1 MKYLSK
7 TIILSTLLAVFTVST
22 GYAQTG
28 EIKIGGGLIFGSGVT
43 GIDQVDNDLGIRVD
57 GIYTINE
64 EFRAGADLGFYFP
77 HEENGFKQTVWEL
90 NFNGNYIFHSEEEL
104 LLYGLG
110 GLNITSISFDQSSQ
124 GFTASGSDSEVGLNL
139 GGGLEYGLNFGDLF
153 AELKY
158 VLSDADQLVLGAGVR
173 FGI

>member
-1 MKYLSK
+1 MKIISRVILLSF
-7 TIILSTLLAVFTVST
+7 LVFSASTA
-22 GYAQTG
+22 YAQSDN
-28 EIKIGGGLIFGSGVT
+28 IKIGGGIILGTGVS
-43 GIDQVDNDLGIRVD
+43 GIDQVDNNFGLKVD

-64 EFRAGADLGFYFP
+64 EFRAGADFGFYFP

-90 NFNGNYIFHSEEEL
+90 NFNGNYVFHNQDAL

-110 GLNITSISFDQSSQ
+110 GINITNISFDQSNNQ
-124 GFTASGSDSEVGLNL
+124 GFNISGSDSEFGLNV
-139 GGGLEYGLNFGDLF
+139 GGGLEYGLDFGDLF